1 MDNDFNI
8 PIDPD
13 SRNTVSRRIV
23 EVTDEDE
30 SLFPEFIEL
39 DDFAPEARRPS
50 HQVAQLHRAAPA

>member
-1 MDNDFNI
+1 MSNDFHI

-13 SRNTVSRRIV
+13 SRSAVARRIV

-39 DDFAPEARRPS
+39 DAFAPEARRP
-50 HQVAQLHRAAPA
+50 Q

>member
-1 MDNDFNI
+1 MNNDFHI

-13 SRNTVSRRIV
+13 SRNALARRIV

-39 DDFAPEARRPS
+39 DAFAPEARRP
-50 HQVAQLHRAAPA
+50 Q

>member
-39 DDFAPEARRPS
+39 DAYAPEARRP
-50 HQVAQLHRAAPA
+50 Q